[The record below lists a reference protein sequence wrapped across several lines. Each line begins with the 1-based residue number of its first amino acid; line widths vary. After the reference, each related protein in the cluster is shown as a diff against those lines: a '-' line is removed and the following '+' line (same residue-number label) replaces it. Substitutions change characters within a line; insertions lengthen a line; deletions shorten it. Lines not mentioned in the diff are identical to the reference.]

1 MPMPCHMTLEGQN
14 QGVIEG
20 SSVIQGRENTILV
33 YSLDHV
39 IKMPRD
45 TNTGLPTGKRIHM
58 PMTVIKEIDKSSPK
72 LYQALTSGEQFG
84 DESKEGVIL
93 DFYRISPSGN
103 EEKYF
108 CVKLLKAIIVEVKAF
123 FPETFFP
130 DNEPYKHMEQ
140 ISFTYEKII
149 WTWEP
154 DGIEA
159 DDAWLAP
166 K

>member
-33 YSLDHV
+33 YSLDH
-39 IKMPRD
+39 IIQIPRD
-45 TNTGLPTGKRIHM
+45 QHTGLPTGKRVHL
-58 PMTVIKEIDKSSPK
+58 PMTIIKEVDKSSPK

-84 DESKEGVIL
+84 DDSKVGVTL
-93 DFYRISPSGN
+93 DYYRISPSGN

-108 CVKLLKAIIVEVKAF
+108 TVKLHKAIIVSIEAF
-123 FPETFFP
+123 FPESFIP
-130 DNEPYKHMEQ
+130 GNEPFKHMEKV
-140 ISFTYEKII
+140 SFTYEKII

-159 DDAWLAP
+159 DDAWAVP